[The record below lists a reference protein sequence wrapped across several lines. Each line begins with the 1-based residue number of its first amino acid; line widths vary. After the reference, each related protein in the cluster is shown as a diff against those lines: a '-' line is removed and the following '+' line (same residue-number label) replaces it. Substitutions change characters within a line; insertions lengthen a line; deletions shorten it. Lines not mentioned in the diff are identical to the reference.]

1 MKNIFW
7 IFLIINPIIISAQDF
22 DKITNPEEY
31 ANPLMGTD
39 SKPDLSNGNTYPA
52 IALPWGMNFWTPQTG
67 KSGSGFIYEYDADR
81 IRGFKQTHQA
91 SNWIGDYGQFVVMP
105 VTGSIKFDED
115 KRASWFS
122 HKTEIA
128 TPFYYSVYLAEHNV
142 VAEIVPTER
151 AAVFNITYQAADS
164 AYVVIDAL
172 DNGSY
177 VKIIPEENKIIGFTT
192 KNSGSV
198 PPRFKNYFV
207 LQFSMPFHSI
217 ATFQGDKLNR
227 NANEEQGN
235 HSGAVVGFKP
245 LAGQKIEIHV
255 ASSFIS
261 HEQAESNLKEI
272 GSGGFQ
278 SVKQKAKDIWRKEL
292 GRIKIEG
299 GTVDQARV
307 FYTCLYRSLLF
318 PRKFYETGKDGKIMH
333 YSPYNGKV
341 LPGYM
346 FTDNGFFDTFRS
358 LFPFFNLMYPE
369 HNSHIMEGLVNAYKE
384 SGWLPEWTSPGHHAH
399 VTFGA
404 YSASII
410 ADAYLKGVRGYDI
423 DTLYEAILKNTK
435 HEPPKDIRSVGRL
448 GVHYYNDLGYVPYD
462 VNVKEN
468 TSRTLEY
475 AYLDFAISRLAKAL
489 NRPQEEI
496 ELFENR
502 SLNYKNHYDTSTGLM
517 RGKMKSGEFQ
527 SPFNP
532 FKWGDAFT
540 EGNSWHYTWSV
551 VNDIQGLIDLM
562 GGKERF
568 VSKLDSV
575 FKLPPVYDESYYKK
589 VIHEIREMQ
598 IVNMGQYV
606 HGNQPMQHVVYLY
619 NYAGAPWKTQYWI
632 KEMME
637 RLYTP
642 TPDGYCGDED
652 TGQTSSWYVFSAL
665 GFYPVT
671 PATDQYVLGT
681 PMFRKVTVALS
692 NGRQIQINAMNNNID
707 NRYISKLSVNGK
719 PYAKNWVSHSDLM
732 NGATFDFVM
741 SPIPNKKRGVQKEDL
756 PYSYSLERS
765 INRN

>member
-1 MKNIFW
+1 MKYILW
-7 IFLIINPIIISAQDF
+7 VFLLAAGTISAQDF
-22 DKITNPEEY
+22 DEIANPEEY

-67 KSGSGFIYEYDADR
+67 KSGNGFIYEYDADR

-91 SNWIGDYGQFVVMP
+91 SNWIGDYGQFVIMP

-122 HKTEIA
+122 HKTEISK
-128 TPFYYSVYLAEHNV
+128 PYYYHVYLAEHNV
-142 VAEIVPTER
+142 IAEITPTER
-151 AAVFNITYQAADS
+151 AAVFSFTYQGADS
-164 AYVVIDAL
+164 AYIVVDAL

-198 PPRFKNYFV
+198 PEGFKNYFV
-207 LQFSMPFHSI
+207 LQFSSPFYSI
-217 ATFQGDKLNR
+217 ATFQGNQLKR
-227 NANEEQGN
+227 HVNEDRGP
-235 HSGAVVGFKP
+235 HCGAVVGFKP
-245 LAGQKIEIHV
+245 SARQRILVRA

-261 HEQAESNLKEI
+261 HEQAEINLEEI
-272 GSGGFQ
+272 GARDFET
-278 SVKQKAKDIWRKEL
+278 VKQAAKHIWRKEL
-292 GRIKIEG
+292 SRIKIEG

-318 PRKFYETGKDGKIMH
+318 PRKFYEFDTNKKIIH

-346 FTDNGFFDTFRS
+346 FTDNGFFDTFRA

-369 HNSHIMEGLVNAYKE
+369 HNSHIMQGLVNAYKE
-384 SGWLPEWTSPGHHAH
+384 SGWLPEWTSPGHHPH

-410 ADAYLKGVRGYDI
+410 ADAYLKGLRGYDI
-423 DTLYEAILKNTK
+423 NTLYEAILKNTR
-435 HEPPKDIRSVGRL
+435 HEPPKNIRSVGRL

-475 AYLDFAISRLAKAL
+475 AYLDFAISQLAKVL

-496 ELFENR
+496 KLFEKR
-502 SLNYKNHYDTSTGLM
+502 SQNYKNHYDPETGLM
-517 RGKMKSGEFQ
+517 RGKKKNGEFQ

-551 VNDIQGLIDLM
+551 VNDVQGLIDLM
-562 GGKERF
+562 GGKEKF
-568 VSKLDSV
+568 VTKLDSV
-575 FKLPPVYDESYYKK
+575 FILPPIYDESYYKK

-619 NYAGAPWKTQYWI
+619 NYAGVPWKTQFWI
-632 KEMME
+632 KEMMN

-652 TGQTSSWYVFSAL
+652 TGQTSAWYVFSAL

-671 PATDQYVLGT
+671 PATDQYVLGA
-681 PMFRKVTVALS
+681 PMFRRVTISLT
-692 NGRQIQINAMNNNID
+692 NGKQITINAANNNNA
-707 NRYISKLSVNGK
+707 NRYISKLSMNGK
-719 PYAKNWVSHSDLM
+719 PYTKNWISHGDLM
-732 NGATFDFVM
+732 NGASLDFVM
-741 SPIPNKKRGVQKEDL
+741 SPIPDKIRGVQKEDL
-756 PYSYSLERS
+756 PFSYSLQKEHP
-765 INRN
+765 